1 MTKYLVELKPT
12 SIHDIN
18 AMVALYRPGPIQFI
32 PDYIARKHD
41 RSLIKYLD
49 PMLEQILEK
58 TYGILVYQDDL
69 LMMAH
74 KLAGYSWGEVDKFR
88 KAVGKKIPEEMAL
101 QKEKFIKGCIEYSKW
116 PEKKAKELWT
126 WIEPFAAYGFNK
138 AHSVSYGLVAYQT
151 AYLKANFPA
160 EYMASVLTHHEGEV
174 EKVAESVAECKRM
187 GILILPPDINESYS
201 DFTVVKDASVKTIRF
216 GLTTIKNFGEN
227 ISHNIIEERK
237 KNGNFKTLED
247 FLTRVNDKNTNK
259 KSLEALIKAGALDSL
274 SQEHQASFRHDLLN
288 NLEKL
293 LEFSKQSK
301 PQEHQNS
308 LFDNS
313 NSHSKIN
320 IIRSTDFNKA
330 NELLWEKE
338 LLGLYLSGHP
348 LDQFKERLS
357 KRDIDIKKIKTLK
370 DKKEVIVGGIIESIK
385 EIETKK
391 GTKMH
396 FVKLSDMTDSIEMV
410 LFPKISEEFKDILNK
425 DTCVVVKGKIS
436 EKNGEKSI
444 LVDKIKILE

>member
-1 MTKYLVELKPT
+1 
-12 SIHDIN
+12 
-18 AMVALYRPGPIQFI
+18 
-32 PDYIARKHD
+32 
-41 RSLIKYLD
+41 
-49 PMLEQILEK
+49 
-58 TYGILVYQDDL
+58 
-69 LMMAH
+69 
-74 KLAGYSWGEVDKFR
+74 
-88 KAVGKKIPEEMAL
+88 
-101 QKEKFIKGCIEYSKW
+101 
-116 PEKKAKELWT
+116 
-126 WIEPFAAYGFNK
+126 
-138 AHSVSYGLVAYQT
+138 
-151 AYLKANFPA
+151 
-160 EYMASVLTHHEGEV
+160 MASVLTHHDGEV

-201 DFTVVKDASVKTIRF
+201 DFTVVKDAPVKTIRF

-259 KSLEALIKAGALDSL
+259 KSLEALIKSGALDSL

-410 LFPKISEEFKDILNK
+410 LFPKISEEFNDILNK